1 MSLSSIQP
9 TLSTLKTCQ
18 VDIGTGMDIVSDVAL
33 DLVEAQGTDDSPSL
47 RKLEQMMLECATLDR
62 EINCF
67 VESVEQM
74 TARVRHE
81 PPHAMF
87 TLLDSVKDRFSE
99 LMAADADIQRHSK
112 VVAFRDSIRKSVSQ
126 GNQMAAANVEEEL
139 DEDIAVTQSQTNF
152 TCPLTQVEMVNPVK
166 NKKCQHYYDQE
177 AALAM
182 IKTKH
187 NNKKKFR
194 CPVVGCGNTDVKQS
208 DLELDLMMKRMIQ
221 NHKRQS
227 GKSRCCHLNVGYGLT
242 QRAPT
247 LFLLCSFSTMQLSRT
262 EEGARKMA
270 DFPFRN
276 DPWAYKIAEM
286 MRNKH
291 EKGISM

>member
-152 TCPLTQVEMVNPVK
+152 TCPLTQVEMVNPVR

-194 CPVVGCGNTDVKQS
+194 CPVVGCGNMDVKQS
-208 DLELDLMMKRMIQ
+208 DLELDLVMKRMIQ

-227 GKSRCCHLNVGYGLT
+227 GKR
-242 QRAPT
+242 
-247 LFLLCSFSTMQLSRT
+247 
-262 EEGARKMA
+262 ARKMA